1 MTTAMRTRF
10 PEILSKYEK
19 DLLDDW
25 IQNQLSATTLRS
37 DLMKESELREQ
48 SREFLSALREESLSF
63 CKPSAQAEIRAPQA
77 RDKVARHGSRGPQ
90 RACSLG
96 WCLGMAEIWV
106 CRNCRGTHSHIWRK
120 CRQIWGTLYSMSHS

>member
-37 DLMKESELREQ
+37 DLMKE
-48 SREFLSALREESLSF
+48 
-63 CKPSAQAEIRAPQA
+63 
-77 RDKVARHGSRGPQ
+77 
-90 RACSLG
+90 
-96 WCLGMAEIWV
+96 
-106 CRNCRGTHSHIWRK
+106 
-120 CRQIWGTLYSMSHS
+120 